1 MTRQR
6 DRTPLDPSKRRFFIA
21 LVPPQDIQDYTLK
34 IQQSFAETYQSRK
47 ALNSP
52 PHITLQAPFEWVLD
66 NVAVLEQSIRM
77 FASTKT
83 PVPITLKGFGAFA
96 PRVIYINVLRTP
108 ELLTMQSDLLEHM
121 QTSCGIVD
129 PVSKTRPF
137 SPHITVAYRDL
148 TKPNFRAAWPEFHN
162 RPLEFEY
169 TSLKF
174 EFIVSQ
180 LTLLIH
186 DGKRWTIH
194 SEFPTL
200 AESL

>member
-6 DRTPLDPSKRRFFIA
+6 DRAPLDPSKRRFFIA
-21 LVPPQDIQDYTLK
+21 LVPPQDIQDYARK
-34 IQQSFAETYQSRK
+34 IQQSFVETYHSRK

-52 PHITLQAPFEWVLD
+52 PHITLQAPFEWQLD
-66 NVAVLEQSIRM
+66 NVAVLEQSLKT

-83 PVPITLKGFGAFA
+83 PVPVTLKGFGAFA

-108 ELLTMQSDLLEHM
+108 ELLALQSDLIRHM
-121 QTSCGIVD
+121 EASCGIVD

-148 TKPNFRAAWPEFHN
+148 TKPNFRAAWPEFQN
-162 RPLEFEY
+162 RPLEFEF
-169 TSLKF
+169 TGLKF
-174 EFIVSQ
+174 EFTVSQ

-186 DGKRWTIH
+186 DGKRWNIH